1 MSEIRGACEPKHR
14 KLGSKCN
21 ELPIYGEFDELQ
33 NIYEEDETT
42 LDKPE
47 LFVDT
52 DLLEA
57 HSIGNNFAPEQLLMG
72 SKYK

>member
-1 MSEIRGACEPKHR
+1 MSEIRGACGPKHG
-14 KLGSKCN
+14 KLESECYQ
-21 ELPIYGEFDELQ
+21 LPIYRERNKLQ
-33 NIYEEDETT
+33 NIYEENEIT

-47 LFVDT
+47 LFMNT

-57 HSIGNNFAPEQLLMG
+57 HSLGSNFAPEQLLMG